1 MLKKFLN
8 LPLRIKFILSFLLVI
23 GAGGLISLFLGTR
36 LEHRTIMSL
45 AEAKVRHDLAS
56 AWNVYNEKI
65 NDIRDIVLLNSLRES
80 IQRAPL
86 APFYGPS
93 GRGALS
99 LGL

>member
-1 MLKKFLN
+1 VLKKFLN

-80 IQRAPL
+80 IQRALL

>member
-1 MLKKFLN
+1 MLKKFLD

-56 AWNVYNEKI
+56 APEPTDGLPPRCLHI
-65 NDIRDIVLLNSLRES
+65 F
-80 IQRAPL
+80 PL
-86 APFYGPS
+86 AWIPC
-93 GRGALS
+93 LNLKKS
-99 LGL
+99 LIFEK